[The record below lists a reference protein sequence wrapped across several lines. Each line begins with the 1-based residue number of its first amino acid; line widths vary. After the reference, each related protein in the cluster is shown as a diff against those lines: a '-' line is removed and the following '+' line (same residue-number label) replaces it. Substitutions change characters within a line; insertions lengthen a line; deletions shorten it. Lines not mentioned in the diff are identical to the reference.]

1 METKLKYL
9 LGSGNTLRFKNIGIK
24 YFRKMGIWTL
34 NTLLNIGLIL
44 RCIIGN
50 DVFFRFLSA
59 SKLVYF
65 SDLLVFNYA
74 YFCLQVKLNL
84 YTF

>member
-9 LGSGNTLRFKNIGIK
+9 LGSGNTLRFRNIGIK
-24 YFRKMGIWTL
+24 YFRKMCIWTL
-34 NTLLNIGLIL
+34 NALLNIGLIL

-50 DVFFRFLSA
+50 DVFFRFVSA

-65 SDLLVFNYA
+65 FRFVVF
-74 YFCLQVKLNL
+74 
-84 YTF
+84 